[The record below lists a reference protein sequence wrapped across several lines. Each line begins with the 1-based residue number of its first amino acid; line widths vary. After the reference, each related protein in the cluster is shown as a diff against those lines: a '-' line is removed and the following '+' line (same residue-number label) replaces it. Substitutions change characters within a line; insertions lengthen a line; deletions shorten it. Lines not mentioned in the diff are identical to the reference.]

1 MAIFRAVRS
10 LTKSFEGSNP
20 TWVKRAKEPDQLLN
34 VTRSKMDEMFQAE
47 QLFLKYRLGAIHR
60 TTAPVSLVTADSAA
74 LPVSS
79 RSVDVIVTSPPYLT
93 RIDYA
98 VAYARE
104 LAVLGIDVFS
114 EKKLRKALMGTTLT
128 RASSSSRNGLGSKA
142 NDLLLEIS
150 RHESKA
156 SSSYYMKQANQ
167 YLADLNAGMLE
178 AARVSKHS
186 AEMHLVVQ
194 DSYYKDVLVPLA
206 EICIEEAQRQGWELQ
221 AHEEF
226 PVRRLLTALN
236 TSAQAYKKGDV
247 SESVITFV
255 KGKHD

>member
-1 MAIFRAVRS
+1 MTRAAIDEIFRA
-10 LTKSFEGSNP
+10 
-20 TWVKRAKEPDQLLN
+20 
-34 VTRSKMDEMFQAE
+34 E
-47 QLFLKYRLGAIHR
+47 QIFLKYRLGSIHR
-60 TTAPVSLVTADSAA
+60 TKAPVTLVTADSGA
-74 LPVSS
+74 LPIAPQ
-79 RSVDVIVTSPPYLT
+79 SVDVIVTSPPYLT

-104 LAVLGIDVFS
+104 LAVLGIDVFH
-114 EKKLRKALMGTTLT
+114 EKRLRKALMGTTLT
-128 RASSSSRNGLGSKA
+128 RASSESRSGLGSKA
-142 NDLLLEIS
+142 SGLLVEIGQ
-150 RHESKA
+150 HESKA
-156 SSSYYMKQANQ
+156 SSGYYMKQAKQ

-178 AARVSKHS
+178 AARVSKNA

-206 EICIEEAQRQGWELQ
+206 DICIEEAQMRGWELQ
-221 AHEEF
+221 AHEKF

-255 KGKHD
+255 KRKHA